1 MLLNRN
7 TNLCHF
13 FVQKKITTK
22 LNMQT
27 YVLNELQWLSICASG
42 KQSDRLT
49 DMASDR
55 PALTYQRIIIIY
67 KMLKLFSKVKN
78 TTIVKEKL
86 ILIQIFFNKNNDR
99 CSFFLHFFS
108 LLISC
113 ICIPSLVRL
122 PLSDF
127 FLHFNDW
134 LNDR

>member
-1 MLLNRN
+1 M
-7 TNLCHF
+7 CE
-13 FVQKKITTK
+13 KIKTIGRAVLIKFDFQMCKVKNVTEHSSDIK

-55 PALTYQRIIIIY
+55 PALTYQRFIIIY

-86 ILIQIFFNKNNDR
+86 ILIQISLYRF
-99 CSFFLHFFS
+99 SFLSYFIFFS
-108 LLISC
+108 SFLFHAFVCLFSC
-113 ICIPSLVRL
+113 GHATL
-122 PLSDF
+122 
-127 FLHFNDW
+127 
-134 LNDR
+134 